1 MQNFDE
7 NIAVP
12 DGFMQQNDE
21 KMIPLL
27 KSWVLGHVHPL
38 RGSFFTKKY
47 LLLKSWVLGHVHP

>member
-21 KMIPLL
+21 KIAHLL

-38 RGSFFTKKY
+38 RGSFFHEKMTPF
-47 LLLKSWVLGHVHP
+47 LKVGC